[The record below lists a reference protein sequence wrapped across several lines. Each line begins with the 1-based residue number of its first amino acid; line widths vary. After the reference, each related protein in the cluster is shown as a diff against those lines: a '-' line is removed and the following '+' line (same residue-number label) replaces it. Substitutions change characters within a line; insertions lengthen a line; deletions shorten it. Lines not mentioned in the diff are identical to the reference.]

1 MATHPKDLGVV
12 KVAKPCD
19 REWSEMI
26 GGNRSRFCTAC
37 KLNVYDLSE
46 LTLDEA
52 QALITQKEGELCVR
66 FFQRADGTLITRD
79 CPAGVAA
86 HRRKVVAV
94 SVASATVVGLTA
106 AAAWVGE
113 KMEAPSEVECV
124 PHAEIIDSQQLVQLA
139 KAPPEQQ
146 PPEDTSWIEKR
157 RALITREPASQKTMG
172 RFTSIQ
178 IIREKK

>member
-1 MATHPKDLGVV
+1 MATHPADLGVV

-19 REWSEMI
+19 REWEEMI
-26 GGNRSRFCTAC
+26 GGNRSRFCTDC

-52 QALITQKEGELCVR
+52 QALIQQKEGELCVR

-79 CPAGVAA
+79 CPVGVAA

-94 SVASATVVGLTA
+94 SIASASVLGVTA

-113 KMEAPSEVECV
+113 KMEAADEVECV
-124 PHAEIIDSQQLVQLA
+124 PHAEIIDSQQVVQLA
-139 KAPPEQQ
+139 KAPQEQ

-157 RALITREPASQKTMG
+157 RSMVTRELVHETRG